1 MPKPPEIPLHNRR
14 SGLDPL
20 PELGRM
26 SRECP
31 FAETVAP
38 GTSARAWLA
47 SGNETVRTVLG
58 DAERF
63 STLPPADSKEDS
75 KRLIQPGNLLQY
87 DPPEHTRLRHL
98 LTPEFTLRRMRR
110 LEPLIEEIVADRLD
124 ALEQAGS
131 PADFMRHFAW
141 PVPGLVSC
149 ALLGIP
155 RDDHADLARNLD
167 ITRATNRSR
176 QQQAAAGKAYMA
188 YMNKL
193 IEKKRREPDATD
205 DLLSRLILD
214 HGDDITDDELVGT
227 AATTMA
233 AGFENVAGTLGLGLL
248 ALTAHPEQM
257 ALVQDRP
264 ELIDRAVEELI
275 RYVSVIATASPR
287 TALEDL
293 TIEGHEVK
301 AGETVVC
308 SLMAVNRFAPVPD
321 PQEPRETLDVTR
333 EVTSHLAFGHGIHYC
348 LGAPLTRLT
357 LRIAFPALLARFPK
371 VRIAVPP
378 QDLRYRSLAPNYG
391 VDALPVA
398 W

>member
-14 SGLDPL
+14 VGLDPL
-20 PELGRM
+20 PELGRT

-31 FAETVAP
+31 FAETPAP

-58 DAERF
+58 DAARF

-75 KRLIQPGNLLQY
+75 RRLIQPGNLLQY
-87 DPPEHTRLRHL
+87 DPPEHTRLRQL

-110 LEPLIEEIVADRLD
+110 LEPLIADIVADRLD
-124 ALEQAGS
+124 ALELAGP

-155 RDDHADLARNLD
+155 RDDHAELARNLD
-167 ITRATNRSR
+167 VTRATNRSR
-176 QQQAAAGKAYMA
+176 EQQQAAGKAYMA
-188 YMNKL
+188 YMHKL
-193 IEKKRREPDATD
+193 IGQKRRAPGD
-205 DLLSRLILD
+205 DLLSRLIRE

-233 AGFENVAGTLGLGLL
+233 AGFENVAGTLGLGAL
-248 ALTAHPEQM
+248 ALMRHPDQL
-257 ALVQDRP
+257 ALFQDSP
-264 ELIDRAVEELI
+264 EVVDRAVEELI

-308 SLMAVNRFAPVPD
+308 SLMAVNRFEPTEP
-321 PQEPRETLDVTR
+321 PQPSREELDITR
-333 EVTSHLAFGHGIHYC
+333 EISSHLAFGHGIHYC

-371 VRIAVPP
+371 LRPAVPP
-378 QDLRYRSLAPNYG
+378 EELRYRTLAPNYG
-391 VDALPVA
+391 VDALPVT

>member
-14 SGLDPL
+14 AGLDPL
-20 PELGRM
+20 PELGRT

-31 FAETVAP
+31 FTETAAP
-38 GTSARAWLA
+38 STSARAWLA

-75 KRLIQPGNLLQY
+75 RRLIQPGNLLQY
-87 DPPEHTRLRHL
+87 DPPEHTRLRQL

-110 LEPLIEEIVADRLD
+110 LEPLIADIVADRLD
-124 ALEQAGS
+124 ALELAGP

-155 RDDHADLARNLD
+155 QDDHAELARNLD

-176 QQQAAAGKAYMA
+176 QQQQAAGKAYMA
-188 YMNKL
+188 YMHKL
-193 IEKKRREPDATD
+193 IGNKRRDPGE
-205 DLLSRLILD
+205 DLLGRLIRE

-233 AGFENVAGTLGLGLL
+233 AGFENVAGTLGLGAL
-248 ALTAHPEQM
+248 ALMQHPDQL
-257 ALVQDRP
+257 ALFQDRP
-264 ELIDRAVEELI
+264 EVVDRAVEELI

-287 TALEDL
+287 TALTDL

-308 SLMAVNRFAPVPD
+308 SLMAVNRFQAVPS
-321 PQEPRETLDVTR
+321 PQAPREELDITR
-333 EVTSHLAFGHGIHYC
+333 EITSHLAFGHGIHYC

-371 VRIAVPP
+371 LRPAVPP
-378 QDLRYRSLAPNYG
+378 EELRYRTLAPNYG
-391 VDALPVA
+391 VDALPVT